1 MLICIDGKTIRGN
14 KRKEEK
20 PAHIVYAWCK
30 ENGFCLGQ
38 KVVEEK
44 SNEITV
50 IPDLVDKLQIKGQ
63 VIAIDVMGT
72 QKEIA
77 EKIRSKRAD
86 YVLA

>member
-1 MLICIDGKTIRGN
+1 M
-14 KRKEEK
+14 
-20 PAHIVYAWCK
+20 
-30 ENGFCLGQ
+30 
-38 KVVEEK
+38 VEEK

-63 VIAIDVMGT
+63 VRAIDVMGT